1 MGRISRKKLLQKSKN
16 TSFAREKTFANGNN
30 FLFFL
35 FSFLSFVSLCFY
47 EPGNVFDQFAIK
59 TVDERGETVGHLPKE
74 ISRVTKYFLDRGISM
89 HCKLTSRHY
98 RRSPLVQGGLEIK
111 CEVVINSR
119 ATVLQSRLTAR
130 YLELIQNL
138 YTEPVEERVMGELVF
153 NFVMTLPPMVNM
165 PVLPTLKKRKK
176 KATTTNATTRNRDI
190 REMFSGSK
198 KSKKT
203 QPANDNIIVLD

>member
-1 MGRISRKKLLQKSKN
+1 MEVHTFTAGVRGLHYYHRFWRPKENEKLH
-16 TSFAREKTFANGNN
+16 
-30 FLFFL
+30 
-35 FSFLSFVSLCFY
+35 CFY

-59 TVDERGETVGHLPKE
+59 TADERGETVGHLPKE
-74 ISRVTKYFLDRGISM
+74 ISLVTKYFLDRGISV

-98 RRSPLVQGGLEIK
+98 HCSPLVQGGLEIK
-111 CEVVINSR
+111 CDLVINSR

-165 PVLPTLKKRKK
+165 PVLPTMKKRKK
-176 KATTTNATTRNRDI
+176 KATTTNVTTRNRDI

-203 QPANDNIIVLD
+203 QPANGNIIVLD

>member
-1 MGRISRKKLLQKSKN
+1 MEVHTFTAAVRGFHYYRRFWRPKENEKLD
-16 TSFAREKTFANGNN
+16 
-30 FLFFL
+30 
-35 FSFLSFVSLCFY
+35 CFY

-203 QPANDNIIVLD
+203 QPANDNIIVVD